1 MIRIASRHIRYWVV
15 RFVLIVISPAF
26 LGALLNRSIAEP
38 SSTNTSDIEE
48 AIQSPRN
55 RDNDSRPLTA
65 VQNRVPSDR
74 LIDRGSGSIA
84 LRSRN
89 S

>member
-1 MIRIASRHIRYWVV
+1 MVRIASRHIRYWVV
-15 RFVLIVISPAF
+15 RFVLIAIRLAF
-26 LGALLNRSIAEP
+26 LGALLNRSIAKP
-38 SSTNTSDIEE
+38 SSIAPSDIEE

-55 RDNDSRPLTA
+55 RDNYSRPLTA

-74 LIDRGSGSIA
+74 LIEKTSGIKA